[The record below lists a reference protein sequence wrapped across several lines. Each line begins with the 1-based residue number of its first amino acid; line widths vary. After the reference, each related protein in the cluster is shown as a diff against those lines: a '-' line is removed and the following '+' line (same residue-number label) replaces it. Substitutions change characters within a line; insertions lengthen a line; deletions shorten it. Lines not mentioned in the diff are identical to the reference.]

1 MLRKK
6 FSPEDF
12 FYCTMHELWKT
23 TNSCFVCQ
31 FCPGWE
37 QNFSHVFSKQ
47 TITRAKMWHQSSMQ
61 ELNPFVTKL
70 KQKKKKVAGNT
81 VGGKTKRPFTGSWT
95 ETNPNLESSSW
106 TTWKKENLNGL
117 SLFESNSKFWN
128 PLKNLVEEKSIVC
141 NKQV

>member
-12 FYCTMHELWKT
+12 FYYTMHELWKT
-23 TNSCFVCQ
+23 TNSCFVYQ

-128 PLKNLVEEKSIVC
+128 PLKNLVEEKSKVC

>member
-12 FYCTMHELWKT
+12 FYCTMYELWKT

-61 ELNPFVTKL
+61 ELNPFMTKL
-70 KQKKKKVAGNT
+70 KQKRKKKAGNT
-81 VGGKTKRPFTGSWT
+81 VSGKTKKPFTGSWT

-106 TTWKKENLNGL
+106 TTWKKRIWMVWVCLKVTVSFGT
-117 SLFESNSKFWN
+117 
-128 PLKNLVEEKSIVC
+128 PLKILLKR
-141 NKQV
+141 KA